1 MSTVSPFSA
10 TQIGLNPMTGNGP
23 IIRKHFKEESYG
35 LISHLS
41 GNILKIIFL
50 FILFK

>member
-1 MSTVSPFSA
+1 MSSVSPFSS

-23 IIRKHFKEESYG
+23 IIKNHFREESHG

-41 GNILKIIFL
+41 GNV
-50 FILFK
+50 